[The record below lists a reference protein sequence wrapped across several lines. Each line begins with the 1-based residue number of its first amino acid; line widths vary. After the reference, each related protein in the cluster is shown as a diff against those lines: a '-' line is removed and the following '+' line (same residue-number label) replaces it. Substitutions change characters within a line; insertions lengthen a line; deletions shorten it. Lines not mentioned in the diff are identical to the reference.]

1 MSKRL
6 RRHYTTE
13 QKVEILK
20 EHLVDK
26 KPVSEVCTKHNL
38 QPSVFY
44 DWQRQALEN
53 LAGALTAPAAA
64 TGPSKREKELAAENA
79 QLKAKL
85 IKKDGV
91 IADIAAEFTN
101 LKKELG
107 EP

>member
-6 RRHYTTE
+6 RRHYTTA

-26 KPVSEVCTKHNL
+26 KPVSEVCTKHQL

-53 LAGALTAPAAA
+53 LAAALTTPATA
-64 TGPSKREKELAAENA
+64 TGPSKREKELTSKVA
-79 QLKAKL
+79 QLEAKL
-85 IKKDGV
+85 TRKDGV